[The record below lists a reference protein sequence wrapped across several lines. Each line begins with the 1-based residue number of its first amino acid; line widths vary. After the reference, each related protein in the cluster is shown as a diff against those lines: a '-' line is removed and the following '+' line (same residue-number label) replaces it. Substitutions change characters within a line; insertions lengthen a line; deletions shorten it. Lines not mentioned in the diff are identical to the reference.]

1 MKRIMPLCLVSLST
15 LAAAQEGAPSVP
27 PASSTPAAPAVASEA
42 PAPTTTAVAGEPSAP
57 AATPAPAAA
66 PTMAGE
72 AAPAAPA
79 AAPTSPAPAPTLTTT
94 TPAGA
99 PAAQTPPPAA
109 KSAAPVASTPA
120 AAPSASAPA
129 AKPAVPAAKPASAP
143 AAKAAEKPAD
153 KATDAK
159 AVSEAK
165 SASEAKPSAEAKSEG
180 EGSGGV
186 QFHPGLSFG
195 TVTVDGKTWTR
206 LSLQPEIEIG
216 KLGVAFDLEVFMDE
230 NQDIS
235 SRGWEFGSTREGV
248 ESVLRKIYYVRWDK
262 PGATFYA
269 KAGALDNVTLAHGLT
284 VNNYRNTARYPDY
297 KLLGLHSQLNDIS
310 SLGLDAEVLVN
321 SFQDFSTQGPFW
333 AGRLG
338 FRPLKAV
345 GLPIFKDLKVG
356 GGMARDESQ
365 YSGLRDRDN
374 DKCPDVVDAAPGDG
388 STCVG
393 DMSYLINDGSQ
404 FPDTMLVK
412 DARAKISAT
421 EKAASDSIANRYSKA
436 MSFSQIW
443 FDATLPLIS
452 TSFFELGIY
461 GEYAKPLAPDDTL
474 VEKELGWGAIPMGA
488 WSKIGPVDLTAEY
501 RMFRGPFQPGWFD
514 AAYEIDRARQYGSSI
529 VPKTQQLYAKGASK
543 ALLQGYFVG
552 AHVDLWGMVE
562 AGGDYSQLVASTDDP
577 DLKSMS
583 GKVGLGKSL
592 LALVKNK
599 VSMAEIYWRKDR
611 IGLDTGYTAEGVRW
625 KDSFFGKSVYNAYGW
640 RLGSQVAG
648 GVVLTVQ
655 RETSFTRLEDGT
667 LKPETQMAISSQMSF

>member
-1 MKRIMPLCLVSLST
+1 MKRIVPLCLVSLST
-15 LAAAQEGAPSVP
+15 LAAAQEAP
-27 PASSTPAAPAVASEA
+27 TLAAPMN
-42 PAPTTTAVAGEPSAP
+42 PSP
-57 AATPAPAAA
+57 VAPAAA
-66 PTMAGE
+66 TEAPATAG
-72 AAPAAPA
+72 APNQSPAPAAPA
-79 AAPTSPAPAPTLTTT
+79 TLPSADVAPGAQAPAPASSPVAPESPAAPAPAAPAPAPK
-94 TPAGA
+94 P
-99 PAAQTPPPAA
+99 
-109 KSAAPVASTPA
+109 AAPVASTPA
-120 AAPSASAPA
+120 ATPAAPA
-129 AKPAVPAAKPASAP
+129 AKPAAP
-143 AAKAAEKPAD
+143 AAKAAPASPAVAAKTAEKSAD
-153 KATDAK
+153 KP
-159 AVSEAK
+159 SE
-165 SASEAKPSAEAKSEG
+165 EAKSEG
-180 EGSGGV
+180 EASGGV
-186 QFHPGLSFG
+186 QFHPGLFFG

-230 NQDIS
+230 KQEIS

-248 ESVLRKIYYVRWDK
+248 ESVLRKIYYVRWDR
-262 PGATFYA
+262 PGAPFYA
-269 KAGALDNVTLAHGLT
+269 KAGALDDVTLAHGLT

-365 YSGLRDRDN
+365 YSGLRDRDG
-374 DKCPDVVDAAPGDG
+374 DKCPDVVDEAAGDG

-393 DMSYLINDGSQ
+393 DMSYLINDGTQ
-404 FPDTMLVK
+404 FPDTMTVK

-421 EKAASDSIANRYSKA
+421 EKAASDSIADRYGKA
-436 MSFSQIW
+436 MPFTQIW
-443 FDATLPLIS
+443 FDATLPLIT

-461 GEYAKPLAPDDTL
+461 GEYAKPLAPDDSL
-474 VEKELGWGAIPMGA
+474 VEKELGWGAIPLGA

-501 RMFRGPFQPGWFD
+501 RMFRSPFQPGWFD
-514 AAYEIDRARQYGSSI
+514 AAYEIDRARQAGKSI
-529 VPKTQQLYAKGASK
+529 VPKTQQLYGKGASK

-562 AGGDYSQLVASTDDP
+562 AGGDYSQLVASNDDP
-577 DLKSMS
+577 DLKSLS

-592 LALVKNK
+592 LAIVKNK
-599 VSMAEIYWRKDR
+599 VSKAEIYWRKNR
-611 IGLDTGYTAEGVRW
+611 IGLDTGITAEGARW
-625 KDSFFGKSVYNAYGW
+625 KDSFFGKSIYNAYGW

-648 GVVLTVQ
+648 GVELTVQ
-655 RETSFTRLEDGT
+655 RETNFTRDENGA

>member
-1 MKRIMPLCLVSLST
+1 MKRIVPLCLVSLST
-15 LAAAQEGAPSVP
+15 LAAAQEAPTPVTPISSSPTAPAASAPEAPAATGAANP
-27 PASSTPAAPAVASEA
+27 APAVASTTPASAPSVAADAAPGAPAPAPAASPALA
-42 PAPTTTAVAGEPSAP
+42 PAPTTTTP
-57 AATPAPAAA
+57 AA
-66 PTMAGE
+66 
-72 AAPAAPA
+72 
-79 AAPTSPAPAPTLTTT
+79 
-94 TPAGA
+94 A
-99 PAAQTPPPAA
+99 PAAQTPPPVA
-109 KSAAPVASTPA
+109 KPVAPVASTPA
-120 AAPSASAPA
+120 AAPSAPAPA
-129 AKPAVPAAKPASAP
+129 AKPAATAAKPAAAPSAP
-143 AAKAAEKPAD
+143 APKAAEKPAD
-153 KATDAK
+153 KSAD
-159 AVSEAK
+159 AK
-165 SASEAKPSAEAKSEG
+165 SASEAKPSGEAKSEG

-374 DKCPDVVDAAPGDG
+374 DKCPDVVDAAAGDG

-421 EKAASDSIANRYSKA
+421 EKAASDSIANRYGKA
-436 MSFSQIW
+436 MPFSQIW

-514 AAYEIDRARQYGSSI
+514 AAYEIDRARQSGSSI

-577 DLKSMS
+577 DLKSLS

-611 IGLDTGYTAEGVRW
+611 IGLDTGSVGGVRW
-625 KDSFFGKSVYNAYGW
+625 KDSFFSKSVYNAYGW

>member
-1 MKRIMPLCLVSLST
+1 MKRIVPLCLVSLST
-15 LAAAQEGAPSVP
+15 LAAAQEAPTPVTP
-27 PASSTPAAPAVASEA
+27 ISSSPTAPAASAPEA
-42 PAPTTTAVAGEPSAP
+42 PAPTG
-57 AATPAPAAA
+57 AANPAPAAAPVTSPAPAPA

-72 AAPAAPA
+72 ATPAAPA
-79 AAPTSPAPAPTLTTT
+79 ASPALAPAPTTT
-94 TPAGA
+94 TPAAA

-109 KSAAPVASTPA
+109 KPAAPVASTPA

-129 AKPAVPAAKPASAP
+129 AKPAAAPSSPAAP
-143 AAKAAEKPAD
+143 KAAEKPAD
-153 KATDAK
+153 KSAD
-159 AVSEAK
+159 AK
-165 SASEAKPSAEAKSEG
+165 SASEAKPSGEAKSEG

-374 DKCPDVVDAAPGDG
+374 DKCPDVVDAAAGDG

-436 MSFSQIW
+436 MPFSQIW

-514 AAYEIDRARQYGSSI
+514 AAYEIDRARQSGSSI

-577 DLKSMS
+577 DLKSLS

-625 KDSFFGKSVYNAYGW
+625 KDSFFSKSVYNAYGW